1 MDEKIYCG
9 AGRIVS
15 GKFGDITKISLS
27 KDNINSMV
35 KYMKENGLDWI
46 NLELKEKKEKQEGKP
61 THYLQVDTW
70 KPEAKPKPEVTHDP
84 EVIVD
89 LDPASDEDGLPF

>member
-15 GKFGDITKISLS
+15 GKFGDITKISLN

-35 KYMKENGLDWI
+35 KYMKENNLEWI

-70 KPEAKPKPEVTHDP
+70 KPEAKPKPEVTHTP